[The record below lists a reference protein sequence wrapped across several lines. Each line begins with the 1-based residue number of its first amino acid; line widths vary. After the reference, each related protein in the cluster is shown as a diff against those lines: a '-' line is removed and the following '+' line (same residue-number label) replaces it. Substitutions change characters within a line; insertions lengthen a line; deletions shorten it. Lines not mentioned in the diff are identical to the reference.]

1 VEGWLKTIDDALGV
15 VWKIIAFGARSFAA
29 CDSRTGCCEFSDYVA
44 ERVPRS
50 RAKINWCTA
59 IFGHCIAKQRIVNHF
74 VALQYSLLDDSA
86 LDLTAPNGARAS

>member
-44 ERVPRS
+44 ERV
-50 RAKINWCTA
+50 
-59 IFGHCIAKQRIVNHF
+59 
-74 VALQYSLLDDSA
+74 
-86 LDLTAPNGARAS
+86 

>member
-15 VWKIIAFGARSFAA
+15 VWKIIASGVQSFAA

-50 RAKINWCTA
+50 RAKIILCTA
-59 IFGHCIAKQRIVNHF
+59 ISCHFIAKQ
-74 VALQYSLLDDSA
+74 
-86 LDLTAPNGARAS
+86 